1 MTPQSLALAILGLFP
16 RAHVAPMAPA
26 AIVTA
31 ATAHRVPVALLAS
44 TCWHESALGANPRAG
59 LLCGVWPGV
68 VAVLQRRGDVLA
80 GAARSYAVQADA
92 AAMIL
97 ARGLLRCRTWQG
109 AATYHYAGR
118 CAAPAGWRPRGG
130 VVDPIRQGEHVA
142 ALARRIGG
150 GR

>member
-1 MTPQSLALAILGLFP
+1 MTPQALALALLGLFP
-16 RAHVAPMAPA
+16 RAHVAPDAPA
-26 AIVTA
+26 AVVSA
-31 ATAHRVPVALLAS
+31 SRAHGVPTALLAS
-44 TCWHESALGANPRAG
+44 VCWHESALGANPRAR
-59 LLCGVWPGV
+59 LLCGVWPSV
-68 VAVLQRRGDVLA
+68 VGVLQRRGDA
-80 GAARSYAVQADA
+80 IPGDARAHAVQADA
-92 AAMIL
+92 AAVIL